1 MAKPQK
7 VKLKKSAWIG
17 IIITAI
23 VLVLFVILLI
33 PTEKETIYKTFSSNP
48 DFTEDHIIDKVSL
61 KKFKKLVEKSG
72 DEPVYILFG
81 SAEHFTETID
91 VFNDYAV
98 EKGIEKL
105 YWLDSTDKDLD
116 EEDEIDD
123 FGAYLRSVVG
133 TSTTGSPLI
142 KNSYLKA
149 FNLAQQQDMFVAKN
163 GKIVNRFYDIDKAT
177 QVDGASKSV
186 EYIFKKII
194 EG

>member
-17 IIITAI
+17 IVVTVIA
-23 VLVLFVILLI
+23 LVLFIILLI
-33 PTEKETIYKTFSSNP
+33 PTEKESVYKTFSSNA
-48 DFTEDHIIDKVSL
+48 DFTEDHIIDKISL
-61 KKFKKLVEKSG
+61 KKFKKLVEKSE

-91 VFNDYAV
+91 VFNDFAV
-98 EKGIEKL
+98 ENGIKKL
-105 YWLDSTDKDLD
+105 YWLDSTDSDVD
-116 EEDEIDD
+116 EDDEIDD
-123 FGAYLRSVVG
+123 FGSYLRSVVG

-142 KNSYLKA
+142 KNSYLKG
-149 FNLAQQQDMFVAKN
+149 FNLGQQQDMFVAKN
-163 GKIVNRFYDIDKAT
+163 GKIVNRFYDVDKAT
-177 QVDGASKSV
+177 QVDGTSKSV